1 MATIVDPMED
11 AQEEAASQ
19 SQNPNQ
25 GVVPE
30 FGGGSVVADARAT
43 GTGPGPVA
51 ATPSTS
57 GSFKDFSKFQEANKG
72 KVANLSK
79 SVTDDANKAFTEG
92 STNVGSAVT
101 GARSTVTGQQKDAS
115 KFNNLT
121 FNDLPNKVQDVNDF
135 RNTQFDAEG
144 AARQAAE
151 NIGKSAADYTKGV
164 TPIAGAT
171 NVTGVRDLVA
181 SRDPKLSSGATGG
194 DALLLRSNQ
203 AAREG
208 LQGAQKLIKG
218 YDVNAVTQQGLQDVN
233 TDIQNTVAANIAAD
247 KQLKARLDKVRQQGE
262 GDLNKAVARSQ
273 DKVYQQ
279 AIAKILEE
287 SGKYGQNFKDVGPFQ
302 TTQAYRDKVR
312 DAQAGGASW
321 IHGVSGPVE
330 YEKEIYQNRF
340 FNNLTEE
347 QIAEAAG
354 GSGKLRELLGIPNS
368 VKGANVLAEDARL
381 RAGFEA
387 LNNLGL
393 GSNLYNPQAVK
404 ASEITG
410 AGLGS
415 TGFNALRDKLTEASK
430 SEAATKAGSK
440 AANEERRAMLARR
453 EREARNASGSID
465 TSITPWGRPAWAHN

>member
-1 MATIVDPMED
+1 MIYR
-11 AQEEAASQ
+11 
-19 SQNPNQ
+19 
-25 GVVPE
+25 G
-30 FGGGSVVADARAT
+30 
-43 GTGPGPVA
+43 
-51 ATPSTS
+51 
-57 GSFKDFSKFQEANKG
+57 
-72 KVANLSK
+72 
-79 SVTDDANKAFTEG
+79 
-92 STNVGSAVT
+92 
-101 GARSTVTGQQKDAS
+101 
-115 KFNNLT
+115 
-121 FNDLPNKVQDVNDF
+121 KVQDVNDF

-181 SRDPKLSSGATGG
+181 SRDPKLSSVATGG

-233 TDIQNTVAANIAAD
+233 TDIQNTIATNTAAD
-247 KQLKARLDKVRQQGE
+247 EQLKNTLDKVRQQGE
-262 GDLNKAVARSQ
+262 GELSEEVARSQ

-287 SGKYGQNFKDVGPFQ
+287 AGKYGQNFKDVGPFQ
-302 TTQAYRDKVR
+302 TTQAYRDKLR
-312 DAQAGGASW
+312 EGQAAGAW
-321 IHGVSGPVE
+321 IGMIQPE

-368 VKGANVLAEDARL
+368 VTGANVLAEDARL

-393 GSNLYNPQAVK
+393 GSKLYNPQAVK

-430 SEAATKAGSK
+430 GEAATKAGSK
-440 AANEERRAMLARR
+440 AANEERRAMFARR
-453 EREARNASGSID
+453 EREERS
-465 TSITPWGRPAWAHN
+465 TSDPINTSATPWGAPTWTHN

>member
-25 GVVPE
+25 GAVPE

-43 GTGPGPVA
+43 GTGPGPGA

-171 NVTGVRDLVA
+171 NVTGVRDLIA

-247 KQLKARLDKVRQQGE
+247 EQLKTTLDKARQQGE
-262 GDLNKAVARSQ
+262 GELNKAVARSQ

-287 SGKYGQNFKDVGPFQ
+287 AGKYGQNFKDVGPFQ
-302 TTQAYRDKVR
+302 QTQASLDKIR
-312 DAQAGGASW
+312 NAPAGSLMVGMT
-321 IHGVSGPVE
+321 PE

-347 QIAEAAG
+347 QIAESAG
-354 GSGKLRELLGIPNS
+354 GYGKLRELLGIPNS

-453 EREARNASGSID
+453 EREARNASGPIN
-465 TSITPWGRPAWAHN
+465 TSINTPIATAGTLALPYN

>member
-1 MATIVDPMED
+1 MSGNNIIDPVEDLVNDPTDDPNATDN
-11 AQEEAASQ
+11 
-19 SQNPNQ
+19 NPNTPP
-25 GVVPE
+25 VPE
-30 FGGGSVVADARAT
+30 FGGGPGVADARAT
-43 GTGPGPVA
+43 GTGPGPKA

-92 STNVGSAVT
+92 SANVGSAVT

-181 SRDPKLSSGATGG
+181 SRDPKLSSVATGG

-233 TDIQNTVAANIAAD
+233 TDIQNTVAANTAAD
-247 KQLKARLDKVRQQGE
+247 EQLKARLDKVRQQGE

-287 SGKYGQNFKDVGPFQ
+287 AGKYGQNFKDVGPFQ
-302 TTQAYRDKVR
+302 TTQAYEDRV
-312 DAQAGGASW
+312 ANAIGNGASW

-330 YEKEIYQNRF
+330 YEKDSYQNRF

-347 QIAEAAG
+347 QIMEAAG
-354 GSGKLRELLGIPNS
+354 GQGKLRELLGIPNS

-393 GSNLYNPQAVK
+393 GSNLYNPKAVK
-404 ASEITG
+404 ASEIKG

-415 TGFNALRDKLTEASK
+415 AGFNALRDKLTEASK
-430 SEAATKAGSK
+430 SEAATKAG
-440 AANEERRAMLARR
+440 
-453 EREARNASGSID
+453 REAAHKEID
-465 TSITPWGRPAWAHN
+465 TLLDSKEMKALLGSSPFNTSPLLNYN

>member
-1 MATIVDPMED
+1 MATIVDPMEA
-11 AQEEAASQ
+11 AQEEASQ

-25 GVVPE
+25 GAVPE

-43 GTGPGPVA
+43 GTGPGPKA
-51 ATPSTS
+51 ATPSAS

-72 KVANLSK
+72 KVAGLSK

-92 STNVGSAVT
+92 SANVGSAVT

-115 KFNNLT
+115 QFNNLT
-121 FNDLPNKVQDVNDF
+121 FNDLPGKVQDVNDF

-171 NVTGVRDLVA
+171 NVAGVRDLVA
-181 SRDPKLSSGATGG
+181 SRDPKLSSVATGG

-233 TDIQNTVAANIAAD
+233 TDIQNTIAANTAAD
-247 KQLKARLDKVRQQGE
+247 EQLKTTLDKVRQQGE
-262 GDLNKAVARSQ
+262 GELNQAVARSQ

-287 SGKYGQNFKDVGPFQ
+287 AGKYGQNFKDVGPFQ
-302 TTQAYRDKVR
+302 ETQAYRDKV
-312 DAQAGGASW
+312 ANATGNGAIW
-321 IHGVSGPVE
+321 IPGVSGPVE
-330 YEKEIYQNRF
+330 YEKESYQNRF

-347 QIAEAAG
+347 QIAESAG
-354 GSGKLRELLGIPNS
+354 GQGKLRELLGIPNS

-393 GSNLYNPQAVK
+393 GSKLYNPQAVK
-404 ASEITG
+404 ASEIKG

-415 TGFNALRDKLTEASK
+415 TGFNALRDILTEASK
-430 SEAATKAGSK
+430 GEAATKAGSK
-440 AANEERRAMLARR
+440 AANEERRAI
-453 EREARNASGSID
+453 NASRPIN
-465 TSITPWGRPAWAHN
+465 TSTPIWV